1 LPAGG
6 QGLRKACCQAK
17 LLEVIITAPVKLKLS
32 KKRNAEFSEIKKRLQ
47 GENALV
53 VESSFW
59 LQAVVGNQL
68 AVDNNIQAWHPLKV
82 LDTIEKFRFS
92 LGIPDK

>member
-1 LPAGG
+1 
-6 QGLRKACCQAK
+6 
-17 LLEVIITAPVKLKLS
+17 
-32 KKRNAEFSEIKKRLQ
+32 
-47 GENALV
+47 
-53 VESSFW
+53 
-59 LQAVVGNQL
+59 VVGNQL